1 MRLHRLEIQA
11 FGPFRD
17 RQVVDFDNLSAA
29 GLFLLH
35 GSTGAGKSSVLDAV
49 CFALFGRVPGPR
61 ATVTGLRSH
70 YAEAAEMPEVELEFS
85 VGPRRLLVRRSPSWE
100 RPKKRGSG
108 TTTTQARVIVQ
119 EWQDQ
124 GWQPRTTRLDEAGHL
139 LQDVLGMGPEEFT
152 KLVLLPQG
160 EFAAFLRADAETR
173 RTLLEKIFATD
184 RYTAVQDWIRDH
196 RATARARLDSVDRRT
211 ATLLAQAEQAAT
223 VALRSLPASTTLQ
236 APAESS
242 DSGDADALRRVDD
255 LVTTL
260 GPLREQAVNDHLEA
274 AAEAEKFEVRLAQ
287 AQAMTQLATQFSTLI
302 ERQQTVEARAGEIE
316 LVRARLDAARRA
328 APMSAL
334 LGALSQA
341 RSGTLAARVRLEP
354 LAAQLISAPEGRAT
368 DLESTDLEATDLAT
382 HWAGERDRITTELDS
397 LAAAVPVLAERDRI
411 AADLD
416 QVEQT
421 VDRGRV
427 DLERANSALAEALT
441 ATDQAD
447 TDCAA
452 ARLVAATVDADQMAL
467 DQARVRETAVHER
480 DRLQAQLTELDSGL
494 VRARQEALTARE
506 HYLDVRE
513 RRLDGLAA
521 ELAATLDEGQ
531 PCRVCGATEHPAP
544 AAPAPD
550 AVSPQDETAARA
562 AADQATDEVSQL
574 VARRAATEAALQAQA
589 EAAGGLDAATAAAQ
603 SRQAAH
609 QLAVSRSAAA
619 QVISLQELAEQRRRD
634 AGQARARLDQ
644 ANAHTQ
650 TAEQQRAV
658 LRAQAAAVASRLA
671 ERLGARRGEGSDEVL
686 DDAAAV
692 DAALGHARRRRELVE
707 AALTAHA
714 QLRDAAHHLS
724 TVEDAARLA
733 AAQGGFSGL
742 DEAVAAVLD
751 DGAMA
756 VLERAVIEHT
766 VEAESVDEQLTDE
779 RFTVLHDGDAAV
791 LDGEAMRQ
799 LSLGGEH
806 VTLREQE
813 ALRRAALCE
822 SALAEVEQL
831 RDQLVRH
838 LESSAPLTEEFAALD
853 DLTRCLDGTGGDNTL
868 RMSLSAYVLAARL
881 EQVASAATV
890 RLAQMSG
897 GRYALVHT
905 DAAGRGRGRAGL
917 TLEVMDAWTGVR
929 RATSTLSGGEAFYT
943 SLALALGLAD
953 VVSAEAGGVHLDTL
967 FIDEGF
973 GSLDEDTLDEVMD
986 TLDDLRSGG
995 RAVGIVSHL
1004 AELRQRIGVRLE
1016 VDKSERGSTLT
1027 LAG

>member
-70 YAEAAEMPEVELEFS
+70 YAEAGDVPEVELEFS
-85 VGPRRLLVRRSPSWE
+85 VGPRRLLLRRSPSWE

-124 GWQPRTTRLDEAGHL
+124 AWQPRTTRLDEAGL
-139 LQDVLGMGPEEFT
+139 LVQDVLGMGPEEFT

-173 RTLLEKIFATD
+173 RALLEKIFATD
-184 RYTAVQDWIRDH
+184 RYTAVQDWTREH
-196 RATARARLDSVDRRT
+196 RATVRARLDSVERRT
-211 ATLLAQAEQAAT
+211 ATLLAQAEQAAA
-223 VALRSLPASTTLQ
+223 VALRSVPSSPAT
-236 APAESS
+236 ESS
-242 DSGDADALRRVDD
+242 AASLESGETDAMRRVDE

-274 AAEAEKFEVRLAQ
+274 AAEAEKHEVRLAQ
-287 AQAMTQLATQFSTLI
+287 AQAMAQLATQFSALI
-302 ERQQTVEARAGEIE
+302 ERQQTVEARAEEIE
-316 LVRARLDAARRA
+316 RVQARLGAARRA
-328 APMSAL
+328 APMSGL

-341 RSGTLAARVRLEP
+341 RALALQARTRLEP
-354 LAAQLISAPEGRAT
+354 LAAQVISASDELDAAAFDPAELDSAEL
-368 DLESTDLEATDLAT
+368 DSAELAAR
-382 HWAGERDRITTELDS
+382 WAEERDRITADLGALE
-397 LAAAVPVLAERDRI
+397 AATPALVERDRI
-411 AADLD
+411 TADIAQAEQALAA
-416 QVEQT
+416 
-421 VDRGRV
+421 GRAE
-427 DLERANSALAEALT
+427 LGRANTALAEALAATET
-441 ATDQAD
+441 AETECAEARL
-447 TDCAA
+447 AA
-452 ARLVAATVDADQMAL
+452 ATLDADQVAL
-467 DQARVRETAVHER
+467 DLAHTRVAAVRER
-480 DRLQAQLTELDSGL
+480 DRLQAQSADL
-494 VRARQEALTARE
+494 VTMIAQARAETLTARE

-521 ELAATLDEGQ
+521 ELAATLDDGQ

-550 AVSPQDETAARA
+550 AVTPQDETAARS
-562 AADQATDEVSQL
+562 AADQAVERVSQL
-574 VARRAATEAALQAQA
+574 VARHAATEAALTAQV
-589 EAAGGLDAATAAAQ
+589 ETAAGLDAATAATE
-603 SRQAAH
+603 SRRAEQ
-609 QLAVSRSAAA
+609 QLALSRAAA
-619 QVISLQELAEQRRRD
+619 ARVTALQEQVERCRRD
-634 AGQARARLDQ
+634 AVLARARLDR
-644 ANAHTQ
+644 ATTGTQ
-650 TAEQQRAV
+650 TTEQQLAV
-658 LRAQAAAVASRLA
+658 LQAQGAAVASRLA
-671 ERLGARRGEGSDEVL
+671 GQAL

-692 DAALGHARRRRELVE
+692 AAALDLARRRRELIE
-707 AALTAHA
+707 AAIAAHA
-714 QLRDAAHHLS
+714 QLRDAGHHLS
-724 TVEDAARLA
+724 TVEESARLA
-733 AAQGGFSGL
+733 AAEGGFTDL
-742 DEAVAAVLD
+742 DEAIAAVLD

-766 VEAESVDEQLTDE
+766 VEAESVEEQLTDE
-779 RFTVLHDGDAAV
+779 RFTVLHEGDAAV
-791 LDGEAMRQ
+791 LDGEAMRL
-799 LSLGGEH
+799 LSLGGEQL
-806 VTLREQE
+806 TLREQE

-831 RDQLVRH
+831 RDRLIRH
-838 LESSAPLTEEFAALD
+838 LDASAPLAEEFAALD
-853 DLTRCLDGTGGDNTL
+853 DLARCLDGTGGDNTL

-905 DAAGRGRGRAGL
+905 DAVGRGRGRAGL

-1027 LAG
+1027 LAS